1 MHPQRVLVKEGEL
14 KCLKKGKAKKYYYY
28 QFNDLFLFGTLTKGK
43 YSLSRMFR
51 FSELVLQ
58 QQQDSI
64 LMHSKSL
71 SFSVLFFWNIRV
83 FSMFFVLNLSSLKNQ
98 ILWNLRVAMRNICWN
113 SLFQRTRI
121 FFSPV

>member
-58 QQQDSI
+58 QQQD
-64 LMHSKSL
+64 KP
-71 SFSVLFFWNIRV
+71 NIV
-83 FSMFFVLNLSSLKNQ
+83 EFTCGDEKYMLEFAVPADKNIFLTGVTKQ
-98 ILWNLRVAMRNICWN
+98 KLEN
-113 SLFQRTRI
+113 SPGVTL
-121 FFSPV
+121 